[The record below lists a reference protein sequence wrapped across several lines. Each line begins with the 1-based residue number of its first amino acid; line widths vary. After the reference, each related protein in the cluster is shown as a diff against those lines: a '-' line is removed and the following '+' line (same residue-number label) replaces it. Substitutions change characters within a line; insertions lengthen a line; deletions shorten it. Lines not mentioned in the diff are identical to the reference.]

1 MANPTSNF
9 NWQMPTASD
18 LVTDLPADFEVFG
31 QAVDTSLADLKGGTT
46 GQVLS
51 KTSGT
56 DMDFTW
62 VTTDDAN
69 AIQNSI
75 VDAKGDLIAASAND
89 TPARLAVGNNGE
101 TLVADSAATTGL
113 RYQATQTAG
122 KNSIINGNMAIAQR
136 STSASGLSTNDAFVA
151 IDRWKTAIS
160 GTGFNITI
168 SRDTNVPNATF
179 SYSQKVQQLS
189 TSATSVTQFAV
200 AQPIETNQVSGLY
213 GKTAT
218 ISFWYKSNL
227 TGNHYLRIYTGSQ
240 TGGADSAS
248 AFNITTANTWQY
260 VTVTTSNFASI
271 TAITNYSTG
280 AQLDIGYRVYQGGT
294 SVTISANDYFQF
306 TGFQLELGSVAT
318 AFQTATGTI
327 QGELAACQR
336 YYFRSNNG
344 GNAFARYGIGR
355 ASSATNIEAPI
366 YLPVPMRVA
375 PTSVDFSNM
384 TTTTANNI
392 SAIALNQ
399 PTTNV
404 AFVDCTASS
413 LTTGQAVVLMG
424 NNSTAAHLG
433 FNAEL

>member
-1 MANPTSNF
+1 MATISNTPRPGYVWDATDNVWYPIGVGGHGHPDYITQATAISPT
-9 NWQMPTASD
+9 T
-18 LVTDLPADFEVFG
+18 
-31 QAVDTSLADLKGGTT
+31 
-46 GQVLS
+46 
-51 KTSGT
+51 
-56 DMDFTW
+56 
-62 VTTDDAN
+62 
-69 AIQNSI
+69 
-75 VDAKGDLIAASAND
+75 VDAKGDLLVGSAAD
-89 TPARLAVGNNGE
+89 TISRLAVGNSGE
-101 TLVADSAATTGL
+101 QIVADSSATSGL

-122 KNSIINGNMAIAQR
+122 KNSIINGDMAIAQR
-136 STSASGLSTNDAFVA
+136 STSASGLSANDTYSA

-240 TGGADSAS
+240 TGGADSAAS
-248 AFNITTANTWQY
+248 FNITTANTWQY

-271 TAITNYSTG
+271 TAITNYSLG
-280 AQLDIGYRVYQGGT
+280 AQLDIGYRVYQGGS

-336 YYFRSNNG
+336 YYWRTSKASG
-344 GNAFARYGIGR
+344 YMTYPGYGFTYSTTR
-355 ASSATNIEAPI
+355 VDATVVF
-366 YLPVPMRVA
+366 PVPMRTT
-375 PTSVDFSNM
+375 PSSVDYAQVYYQDTNNNTGVISPINIDAFANEGSVSIYG
-384 TTTTANNI
+384 TVSGATAGRFARLVAVNAP
-392 SAIALNQ
+392 SA
-399 PTTNV
+399 TY
-404 AFVDCTASS
+404 
-413 LTTGQAVVLMG
+413 
-424 NNSTAAHLG
+424 LG
-433 FNAEL
+433 FSAEL

>member
-1 MANPTSNF
+1 MATISNTPRPGYVWDSTDNVWYPIGVGGHGHPDYITQATAISPT
-9 NWQMPTASD
+9 T
-18 LVTDLPADFEVFG
+18 
-31 QAVDTSLADLKGGTT
+31 
-46 GQVLS
+46 
-51 KTSGT
+51 
-56 DMDFTW
+56 
-62 VTTDDAN
+62 
-69 AIQNSI
+69 
-75 VDAKGDLIAASAND
+75 VDAKGDLLVGSAAD
-89 TPARLAVGNNGE
+89 TISRLAVGNSGE
-101 TLVADSAATTGL
+101 QIVADSSATSGL

-122 KNSIINGNMAIAQR
+122 KNSIINGDMAIAQR
-136 STSASGLSTNDAFVA
+136 STSASGLSANDTYSA

-240 TGGADSAS
+240 TGGADSAAS
-248 AFNITTANTWQY
+248 FNITTANTWQY

-271 TAITNYSTG
+271 TAITNYSLG
-280 AQLDIGYRVYQGGT
+280 AQLDIGYRVYQGGS

-336 YYFRSNNG
+336 YYI
-344 GNAFARYGIGR
+344 RYGGTQSFQSVGTGFGI
-355 ASSATNIEAPI
+355 SATKTWIF
-366 YLPVPMRVA
+366 VPLTSAMRVI
-375 PTSVDFSNM
+375 PTSVGYASLRTSDGTNK
-384 TTTTANNI
+384 TAI
-392 SAIALNQ
+392 
-399 PTTNV
+399 
-404 AFVDCTASS
+404 
-413 LTTGQAVVLMG
+413 
-424 NNSTAAHLG
+424 TAATLVSDENSNINPVVEVTVSG
-433 FNAEL
+433 TQYRSVFLQANSSTSGYLELSAEL

>member
-1 MANPTSNF
+1 
-9 NWQMPTASD
+9 
-18 LVTDLPADFEVFG
+18 
-31 QAVDTSLADLKGGTT
+31 
-46 GQVLS
+46 
-51 KTSGT
+51 
-56 DMDFTW
+56 MDFVW

-75 VDAKGDLIAASAND
+75 VDAKGDLISATAND
-89 TPARLAVGNNGE
+89 TPARLAVGSNGE
-101 TLVADSAATTGL
+101 TLVADSSATSGL

-122 KNSIINGNMAIAQR
+122 KNSIINGDMAIAQR
-136 STSASGLSTNDAFVA
+136 STSASGLSANNTYSA

-160 GTGFNITI
+160 GTGLNITI

-240 TGGADSAS
+240 TGGADNAAS
-248 AFNITTANTWQY
+248 FNITTANTWQY

-271 TAITNYSTG
+271 TAITNYSLG
-280 AQLDIGYRVYQGGT
+280 AQLDIGYRVYQGGS

-327 QGELAACQR
+327 QGETSACQR
-336 YYFRSNNG
+336 YFVRFG
-344 GNAFARYGIGR
+344 GSSIYEALANAQANSTTGV
-355 ASSATNIEAPI
+355 SAYPI
-366 YLPVPMRVA
+366 MPVQMRVA
-375 PTSVDFSNM
+375 PTSV
-384 TTTTANNI
+384 A
-392 SAIALNQ
+392 
-399 PTTNV
+399 TNAV
-404 AFVDCTASS
+404 AFYDTVTVFAVNTPVLNTNINGTKMAQIGFSGASG
-413 LTTGQAVVLMG
+413 LTQFRYGTLIA
-424 NNSTAAHLG
+424 NNSTSAYLDLS
-433 FNAEL
+433 AEL